1 MTPASWVRRLAVAAR
16 PSPPWW
22 HVTVPSWLAR
32 LLVAGGARAAASRPG
47 GPAPEAWEAPGRQR
61 FLIRELHDVHVVRE
75 GPDRLTVTLT
85 VVAGTLAV
93 TVAASWPFLHSTAAW
108 FVAVTFVAVPAV
120 LAALCWWWNPPR
132 LELRATYR
140 DRPVRLF
147 QSRDGRV
154 FGQVMR
160 ALIRAIEANGAVE

>member
-32 LLVAGGARAAASRPG
+32 LLVTGEAMEVK
-47 GPAPEAWEAPGRQR
+47 APSRQR